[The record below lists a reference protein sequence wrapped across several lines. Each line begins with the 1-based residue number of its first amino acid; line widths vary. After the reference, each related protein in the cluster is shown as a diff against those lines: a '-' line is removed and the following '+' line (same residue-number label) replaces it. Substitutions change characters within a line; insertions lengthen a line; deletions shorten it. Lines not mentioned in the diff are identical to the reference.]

1 MKFVC
6 VVHNASG
13 IAHIS
18 FFLYF
23 LLFLFL
29 EVESLTGLGM

>member
-1 MKFVC
+1 MC

-18 FFLYF
+18 LFIYF

-29 EVESLTGLGM
+29 EVESLIGLGM